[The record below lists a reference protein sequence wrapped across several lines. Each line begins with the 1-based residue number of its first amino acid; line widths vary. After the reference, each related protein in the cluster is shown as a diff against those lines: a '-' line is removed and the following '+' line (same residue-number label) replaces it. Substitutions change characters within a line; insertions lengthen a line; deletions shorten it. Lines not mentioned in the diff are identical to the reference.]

1 VPVPWLWQ
9 ALPVSEVVLYQH
21 RPQACPTY
29 VYGEFTRALHS
40 DDYARKNHEWAHTE
54 EGDRPFGCPVG
65 DCQQRCIRKADLI
78 SHLDVSISNRCTCL
92 VMPGGCVL
100 ICVVTIQR
108 HVTSGLRT
116 ADLLSYKKQV
126 STMEDTTGGA
136 HAHFPAAAGPV
147 KAKAT
152 PKPKTKPKPKPK
164 TKTKPKA
171 TTPAPAPAV
180 ESAVESSALAVALDF
195 AFDSELLPAEFEVSV
210 EVGLLARSIELSDIH

>member
-1 VPVPWLWQ
+1 
-9 ALPVSEVVLYQH
+9 
-21 RPQACPTY
+21 
-29 VYGEFTRALHS
+29 
-40 DDYARKNHEWAHTE
+40 
-54 EGDRPFGCPVG
+54 
-65 DCQQRCIRKADLI
+65 
-78 SHLDVSISNRCTCL
+78 
-92 VMPGGCVL
+92 M

-136 HAHFPAAAGPV
+136 HAHFPAAAAGSV

-195 AFDSELLPAEFEVSV
+195 AFDSELLPAEFEVNV